1 MITPRPYEIKLQNG
15 GLIGLTPHLDSALLF
30 FRDWKHDSAC
40 GFIKRSDLLQLHDA
54 IEHLLSLTGDDASPA
69 EQQRINEALAP
80 TKEL

>member
-40 GFIKRSDLLQLHDA
+40 SFINRPDLLQLHDA
-54 IEHLLSLTGDDASPA
+54 IEQLLSADDASPD